1 MNVKC
6 TSLICI
12 FSFTFLQLIEGF
24 IVDTINGND
33 NNGGETINDPFKTIA
48 RCVAALA
55 NPGDECLIRAGYY
68 HEFVNISG
76 LQGELIS
83 MNRTEKMIVYTLLVR
98 HTRGPD

>member
-1 MNVKC
+1 MSIK
-6 TSLICI
+6 LILLLCI
-12 FSFTFLQLIEGF
+12 FSFTFLLLTEGF

-68 HEFVNISG
+68 HELVNISG

-83 MNRTEKMIVYTLLVR
+83 IDRTGTK
-98 HTRGPD
+98 